1 MILLQIIIS
10 RPYQQAAGFKK
21 TLTKNPKAVKKKPT
35 PFQKLCMICDQTVVV
50 PCGGFLIYIYTES
63 KREAV

>member
-21 TLTKNPKAVKKKPT
+21 KKTQTTVKKKPT
-35 PFQKLCMICDQTVVV
+35 PFQKLCMICD
-50 PCGGFLIYIYTES
+50 
-63 KREAV
+63 

>member
-21 TLTKNPKAVKKKPT
+21 KKNPNHCKKETHSFSKIVHD
-35 PFQKLCMICDQTVVV
+35 LWLNCTVVL
-50 PCGGFLIYIYTES
+50 CGGFLIYIYIYLLI
-63 KREAV
+63 